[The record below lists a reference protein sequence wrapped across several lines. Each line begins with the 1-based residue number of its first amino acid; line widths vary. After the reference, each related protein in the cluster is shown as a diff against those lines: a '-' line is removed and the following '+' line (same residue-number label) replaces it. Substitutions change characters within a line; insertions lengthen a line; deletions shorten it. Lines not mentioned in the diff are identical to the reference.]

1 MFNLIKN
8 KENMKKFILCLY
20 NESENQ
26 NISYEVFDSLET
38 AKTRL
43 KELFAAHSNDRT
55 FGYINGSGD
64 YFSISENEQK
74 TICSIE
80 VVETE
85 SSFAV
90 GSYID
95 ETFSIDDFLKTEDD
109 AVDTMDDLANSNFT
123 PESMDEMEKLGQFG
137 VIKGHFG
144 DSEDMSAY
152 FVIKL

>member
-1 MFNLIKN
+1 
-8 KENMKKFILCLY
+8 MKKFILCLY
-20 NESENQ
+20 NESEKQ
-26 NISYEVFDSLET
+26 HISYEVFDSLDT

-43 KELFAAHSNDRT
+43 KELFEVHSNNGT

-80 VVETE
+80 VVETKCP
-85 SSFAV
+85 FAV
-90 GSYID
+90 GLYID

-109 AVDTMDDLANSNFT
+109 AEDTMDDLANINFT
-123 PESMDEMEKLGQFG
+123 PESIDEMEKWGQFD
-137 VIKGHFG
+137 VIKGRFA

-152 FVIKL
+152 FVIRL